1 MQSIIDS
8 CQPPLSIIMYYV
20 PKGKWVFAPGL
31 GGQKAHHEPGP
42 TERLLSH
49 IIARLGDILTTS
61 LGTTL
66 STNICY
72 AKPLPMFRCVLVWM
86 YLKRVVNLTKLRVRP
101 HTSLLSKQ
109 LRR

>member
-42 TERLLSH
+42 TERLFVSYNCEIGRYSNN
-49 IIARLGDILTTS
+49 IIGNNFVDD
-61 LGTTL
+61 
-66 STNICY
+66 
-72 AKPLPMFRCVLVWM
+72 
-86 YLKRVVNLTKLRVRP
+86 
-101 HTSLLSKQ
+101 HLLC
-109 LRR
+109 